1 MVTVNIDN
9 ELYEQV
15 KKYVETDRIEYPS
28 LQNFVE
34 KAVKDKLRIE
44 SRNQKE
50 LE

>member
-15 KKYVETDRIEYPS
+15 KEFIQKDRIEYPS

-44 SRNQKE
+44 TINKKE